1 MSKIFSKIIQW
12 WELRGWIEIKQEW
25 SGDTHC
31 SWLVGTRGS
40 LFSSIFTYMW
50 NFPGRRE
57 KRERRREGGKQG
69 GRKSPPP
76 SMQDRAPAL
85 RAQCSSVVMPA
96 ALLLEV
102 CTSQHELQ
110 KKTVLHIMPASPV
123 LREPHPP
130 RGLQYHECRVHLS
143 FSVRPRKPGTRGG
156 TTCLFQSPEGPQ
168 QFLLK
173 YTKCFHSTPSGTVWQ
188 LLRRSSDLKT
198 KDPGHPSTPAQ
209 ASLASWKGEED
220 GVGWVGSSFL
230 VIPVLPPFSL
240 LQPNTDQ
247 ETSCYRGAMM

>member
-1 MSKIFSKIIQW
+1 
-12 WELRGWIEIKQEW
+12 
-25 SGDTHC
+25 
-31 SWLVGTRGS
+31 
-40 LFSSIFTYMW
+40 MW

-69 GRKSPPP
+69 GRKTPPP
-76 SMQDRAPAL
+76 SVQDRAPAL

-96 ALLLEV
+96 ALLLEI

-110 KKTVLHIMPASPV
+110 KRTVLHIMPASPV

-130 RGLQYHECRVHLS
+130 RGLQYRECRVHLS
-143 FSVRPRKPGTRGG
+143 FSIHPRKPGTRGG
-156 TTCLFQSPEGPQ
+156 ATCLFQSPEGPQ

-198 KDPGHPSTPAQ
+198 KDPGHPLPQPRPLWPPGKGRKMGWGGWAHI
-209 ASLASWKGEED
+209 SW
-220 GVGWVGSSFL
+220 
-230 VIPVLPPFSL
+230 
-240 LQPNTDQ
+240 
-247 ETSCYRGAMM
+247 